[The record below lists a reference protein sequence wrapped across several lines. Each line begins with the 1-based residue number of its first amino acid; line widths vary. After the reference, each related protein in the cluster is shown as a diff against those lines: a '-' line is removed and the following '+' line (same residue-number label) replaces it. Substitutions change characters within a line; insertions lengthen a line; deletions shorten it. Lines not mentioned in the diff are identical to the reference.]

1 MTAMSIPGSQ
11 VSWSESLGRRL
22 RTDDPKTIGI
32 SSQTLAEQALEKG
45 HFAVGRDLGEYFHE
59 EMTRI
64 NGILYI
70 WLVEIFAFRLE
81 QTGLGPSTAR
91 QEGERVVAG
100 LSPYL
105 PGEGDLDAFRRL
117 CDEGDAESAMVRL
130 ELMRVRTAAVHD
142 HLVFW
147 IQGLLTDLAE
157 RIGETT
163 VRDVVVRANETLWG
177 PRYVSWETMPP
188 LERLQLSVEGMR
200 GHLSGFGRRG
210 DVGVIEEP
218 DRYIMALDPCG
229 SCGVL
234 RRGDPDSGRPPC
246 NPHGTTEPHSWA
258 GHRIGHGWYAVHS
271 AIIMEW
277 LPMQQGRPPMRPLQ
291 GCDTDGPCRWFIYK
305 DQTTSRLEEPIA
317 NPTRIIR

>member
-1 MTAMSIPGSQ
+1 MTVSSVEGSW
-11 VSWSESLGRRL
+11 VSWSENLDRRL
-22 RTDDPKTIGI
+22 RTDGPETIGI
-32 SSQTLAEQALEKG
+32 SSQTLAEEAIKEG
-45 HFAVGRDLGEYFHE
+45 RFSVGRDLGEYFHE

-70 WLVEIFAFRLE
+70 WLVEIFAFRSELL
-81 QTGLGPSTAR
+81 GLDALAAR

-100 LSPYL
+100 LSPYR
-105 PGEGDLDAFRRL
+105 PGAGDLDAFQDF
-117 CDEGDAESAMVRL
+117 CDEGRAEAAMVRL

-147 IQGLLTDLAE
+147 IQELLTDLAE

-177 PRYVSWETMPP
+177 PRYASWETMPH

-210 DVGVIEEP
+210 DVGVIEEA
-218 DRYIMALDPCG
+218 DRYVMVLDPCG

-234 RRGDPDSGRPPC
+234 RRGDPDSGRPSSD
-246 NPHGTTEPHSWA
+246 PHGTTQPHAWA
-258 GHRIGHGWYAVHS
+258 GYRIGHGWYAVHS
-271 AIIMEW
+271 QIIMEW

-291 GCDTDGPCRWFIYK
+291 GCDTGGPCRWYIYK
-305 DQTTSRLEEPIA
+305 DQADARLEEPTDTLLA
-317 NPTRIIR
+317 NP